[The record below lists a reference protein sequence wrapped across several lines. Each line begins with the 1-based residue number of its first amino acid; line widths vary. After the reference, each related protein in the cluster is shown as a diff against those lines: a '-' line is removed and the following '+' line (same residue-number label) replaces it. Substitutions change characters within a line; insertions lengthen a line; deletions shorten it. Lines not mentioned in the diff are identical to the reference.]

1 MQKDTV
7 YGATQGR
14 RLFEGEKGLVLTGLL
29 GFMLAAVCGIWT
41 LINGGEVAPGG
52 DVSKAFSFDA
62 ALGIFLLST
71 AAILPLSAL
80 GERSRFWF
88 RSVYIGL
95 ALYSY
100 GAETIQNFR
109 GVNPRF
115 VDSDSAFDQ
124 AVGNIFTFVAL
135 FLVLF
140 YLYLGIQFFRSNV
153 YKLRPEMALSVR
165 YAMIAVT
172 VSFAAGSWIS
182 ANQGRFTGAEGNIIW
197 LHGLGFHAL
206 QAVPLV
212 AWFVLRT
219 DANARARRALIHIA
233 GSAYLLGLAAIGWQT
248 ANGHALMSWSP
259 LPIAAVVCFA
269 ISLAAGAVALRRA
282 VRGSLSTR
290 RRAPQTDTSP
300 ATSRSSF

>member
-1 MQKDTV
+1 M
-7 YGATQGR
+7 
-14 RLFEGEKGLVLTGLL
+14 FEGEKGLVLTGLL
-29 GFMLAAVCGIWT
+29 GFVLAAVCGIWT
-41 LINGGEVAPGG
+41 LVNGGEVSPGG

-71 AAILPLSAL
+71 AAILPLSAM

-88 RSVYIGL
+88 RRIYIGL

-124 AVGNIFTFVAL
+124 AAGNIFTFVAL

-153 YKLRPEMALSVR
+153 YKLRPEMAIGIR

-172 VSFAAGSWIS
+172 VSFAAGIWIS
-182 ANQGRFTGAEGNIIW
+182 ANQGRFTGVEGNIIW

-212 AWFVLRT
+212 AWLVERT
-219 DANARARRALIHIA
+219 TANGRARRALVHTA
-233 GSAYLLGLAAIGWQT
+233 GISYLLGLVAIGWQT
-248 ANGHALMSWSP
+248 AEGRALMEWSP
-259 LPIAAVVCFA
+259 LPVAASVCFL
-269 ISLAAGAVALRRA
+269 ISLAAGASALRRVLREARMAGSEKRA
-282 VRGSLSTR
+282 VGV
-290 RRAPQTDTSP
+290 
-300 ATSRSSF
+300 

>member
-1 MQKDTV
+1 M
-7 YGATQGR
+7 
-14 RLFEGEKGLVLTGLL
+14 FEGEKGLVLTGLL
-29 GFMLAAVCGIWT
+29 GFVLAALCGIWT
-41 LINGGEVAPGG
+41 LVNGGEVSPGG
-52 DVSKAFSFDA
+52 DVSKAFSFNA

-71 AAILPLSAL
+71 AAIMPLSAM
-80 GERSRFWF
+80 GERSRAWF
-88 RSVYIGL
+88 RRVYIGL

-140 YLYLGIQFFRSNV
+140 YLYLGIQFFRSNA
-153 YKLRPEMALSVR
+153 YKLRPEMALSIR

-172 VSFAAGSWIS
+172 ISFAAGIWIS

-212 AWFVLRT
+212 AWLVLRT
-219 DANARARRALIHIA
+219 GANARARRALIHLA
-233 GSAYLLGLAAIGWQT
+233 GSAYLLGLGAIGWQT
-248 ANGHALMSWSP
+248 IDGRSLVEWS
-259 LPIAAVVCFA
+259 LLSIAAGACFL
-269 ISLAAGAVALRRA
+269 ISLAAGAAALRRA
-282 VRGSLSTR
+282 VRETRMAGSEK
-290 RRAPQTDTSP
+290 RAVGV
-300 ATSRSSF
+300 

>member
-1 MQKDTV
+1 MQSIANQAVIRKE
-7 YGATQGR
+7 
-14 RLFEGEKGLVLTGLL
+14 RLFQGEKWLVLTGLL
-29 GFMLAAVCGIWT
+29 GFVLAIICGAWT

-71 AAILPLSAL
+71 AAIVPFS
-80 GERSRFWF
+80 GMGKRGRSWF

-115 VDSDSAFDQ
+115 VDSDAAFDQ
-124 AVGNIFTFVAL
+124 TVGNIFTFVAL

-140 YLYLGIQFFRSNV
+140 YIYLGVQFFRAKA
-153 YKLRPEMALSVR
+153 YTIRPEMALSVR
-165 YAMIAVT
+165 YAMIAV
-172 VSFAAGSWIS
+172 VISFAAGIWIS
-182 ANQGRFTGAEGNIIW
+182 SNQGRFIGAEGNIIW

-212 AWFVLRT
+212 ALIAERIHAKMSVRHSF
-219 DANARARRALIHIA
+219 IHIT
-233 GSAYLLGLAAIGWQT
+233 GSAYLLGLVAIGWQT
-248 ANGHALMSWSP
+248 MNGHSIMEWPL
-259 LPIAAVVCFA
+259 LPIVAGFFFL
-269 ISLAAGAVALRRA
+269 ISLAAGALALRKVLGQQPA
-282 VRGSLSTR
+282 
-290 RRAPQTDTSP
+290 APVHDHQG
-300 ATSRSSF
+300 